1 MKNAIENTA
10 VETAI
15 EEVAIADIQKTAT
28 ANIQAH
34 LRDLRDTTRKQGRI
48 VAALGV
54 ELSKLISTWDASARS
69 YDAARAALEDIVK
82 GIVAKHEDGTP
93 DKDETRALMGSAA
106 NAVKIAVLL
115 CTDGSGF
122 VAGYA
127 RKDGQ
132 QELVTQEE
140 LDNMPKQ
147 HHANFAPE
155 VFCDFSQTIPKEKN
169 GKNAP
174 KPRASGYLEVATLD
188 KVEAGHKRHV
198 LKKALNAEKTGFAT
212 DPKLDKTQP
221 ALDAGSS
228 NKQVWQVLDNVK
240 NWLATDSLQAF
251 DIAETKGKMK
261 EEGRTLARLTALAK
275 AIDDAIERNAVVLK
289 EAEQAEAREQDA
301 KMAKAS

>member
-1 MKNAIENTA
+1 MNIEQ
-10 VETAI
+10 
-15 EEVAIADIQKTAT
+15 IQETAT

-115 CTDGSGF
+115 CVESSGF

-132 QELVTQEE
+132 QELVTQEQ
-140 LDNMPKQ
+140 LDAMPKQ
-147 HHANFAPE
+147 HRANFAPE
-155 VFCDFSQTIPKEKN
+155 VFCDFSKTIPKEKN

-174 KPRASGYLEVATLD
+174 KPRSAGYLEVATLD

-198 LKKALNAEKTGFAT
+198 LKKALNADQTGFVSDT
-212 DPKLDKTQP
+212 KTDKTQP

-228 NKQVWQVLDNVK
+228 NKQVWQVLDNVQ
-240 NWLATDSLQAF
+240 NWLATDSLQSF
-251 DIAETKGKMK
+251 DIAETEGKVK
-261 EEGRTLARLTALAK
+261 EEGRTLARLKALAE
-275 AIDDAIERNAVVLK
+275 AIDEAIERNAIALK
-289 EAEQAEAREQDA
+289 EDAQEQAREDDA
-301 KMAKAS
+301 KKIKAA

>member
-1 MKNAIENTA
+1 MNIEQ
-10 VETAI
+10 
-15 EEVAIADIQKTAT
+15 IQETAT

-34 LRDLRDTTRKQGRI
+34 LRDLRDTSRKQGRI

-93 DKDETRALMGSAA
+93 DKDETRSLMGSAA

-115 CTDGSGF
+115 CVEDSGF

-132 QELVTQEE
+132 QELVTQED
-140 LDNMPKQ
+140 LDAMPKQ
-147 HHANFAPE
+147 HQSNFAPE

-174 KPRASGYLEVATLD
+174 KPRTAGYLEVATLD
-188 KVEAGHKRHV
+188 KVDAGHKRHV
-198 LKKALNAEKTGFAT
+198 LKKALNAEETGFVSDT
-212 DPKLDKTQP
+212 KTDKTQP
-221 ALDAGSS
+221 ALDAKSS
-228 NKQVWQVLDNVK
+228 NKQVWQVLDNVQ
-240 NWLATDSLQAF
+240 NWLATDSLQSF
-251 DIAETKGKMK
+251 DIAETEGKLK
-261 EEGRTLARLTALAK
+261 EEGRTLARLKALAEK
-275 AIDDAIERNAVVLK
+275 IDEAIERNAVALK
-289 EAEQAEAREQDA
+289 EDAQEQEREDDA
-301 KMAKAS
+301 KKSKAA

>member
-1 MKNAIENTA
+1 MNIEQ
-10 VETAI
+10 
-15 EEVAIADIQKTAT
+15 IQETAT

-54 ELSKLISTWDASARS
+54 ELSKLISTWEASARS

-115 CTDGSGF
+115 CVEGSGF

-132 QELVTQEE
+132 QTRVTQEE
-140 LDNMPKQ
+140 LDAMPKQ
-147 HHANFAPE
+147 HRSNFAPE
-155 VFCDFSQTIPKEKN
+155 VFCDFSKTIPAEKN

-174 KPRASGYLEVATLD
+174 KPRQSGYFEVATLD

-198 LKKALNAEKTGFAT
+198 LKKALNSDQTGFVSDT
-212 DPKLDKTQP
+212 KTDKTQP

-240 NWLATDSLQAF
+240 NWLATDSLQSF
-251 DIAETKGKMK
+251 DIAETEGKVK
-261 EEGRTLARLTALAK
+261 EEGRTLARLKALAE
-275 AIDDAIERNAVVLK
+275 AIDEAIERNAIALK
-289 EAEQAEAREQDA
+289 EDAQEQAREDDA
-301 KMAKAS
+301 KKSKAA

>member
-1 MKNAIENTA
+1 MNNAIENTA
-10 VETAI
+10 VETAV
-15 EEVAIADIQKTAT
+15 EEVSIADIQKTAT

-34 LRDLRDTTRKQGRI
+34 LRDLRDTARKQGRI

-132 QELVTQEE
+132 QTRVTQEE
-140 LDNMPKQ
+140 LDAMPKQ
-147 HHANFAPE
+147 HRSNFAPE
-155 VFCDFSQTIPKEKN
+155 VFCDFSQTIPAEKN
-169 GKNAP
+169 GKNDP
-174 KPRASGYLEVATLD
+174 KPRTVGYFEVATLD
-188 KVEAGHKRHV
+188 KVDAGHKRHI
-198 LKKALNAEKTGFAT
+198 LKKALNADETGFVT
-212 DPKLDKTQP
+212 DPKTDKTQP

-251 DIAETKGKMK
+251 DVAETKGKMK

-275 AIDDAIERNAVVLK
+275 AIDDAIERNAIALK
-289 EAEQAEAREQDA
+289 EDAQEQEREDDA
-301 KMAKAS
+301 KMAEAS

>member
-198 LKKALNAEKTGFAT
+198 LKKALNAEKIGFAT